1 MRGGGEKGG
10 RAAKTEKREAKR
22 EEQRGW
28 EDRLSWTGC
37 GRLYNEI
44 FYWVRLGLCWQQ
56 ATCILVQFKFEPL
69 LVKFRSP
76 RTTKDM
82 RAAGI
87 GISTTILEASGK
99 QIWILFPW
107 LHTKKKKKNSFCFQC
122 CPSTSVW
129 QQNKLKKSH
138 VQYHSY
144 AVCSYTRG
152 HFWVQVIAALLASHL
167 TPPDRHGE

>member
-1 MRGGGEKGG
+1 MRRKDNQKYIVWQRKGGEVEKWWHNESWEWWRGHGRLGWGGGGEKGG

-76 RTTKDM
+76 RTTKDT
-82 RAAGI
+82 RAARI

-107 LHTKKKKKNSFCFQC
+107 LHKKKKKKNSFCFQC

-129 QQNKLKKSH
+129 QQNK
-138 VQYHSY
+138 
-144 AVCSYTRG
+144 
-152 HFWVQVIAALLASHL
+152 
-167 TPPDRHGE
+167 